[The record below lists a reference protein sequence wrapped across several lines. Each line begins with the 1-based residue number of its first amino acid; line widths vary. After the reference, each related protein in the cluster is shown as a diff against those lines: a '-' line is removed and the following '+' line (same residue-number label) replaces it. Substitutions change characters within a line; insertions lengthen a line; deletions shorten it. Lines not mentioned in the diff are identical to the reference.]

1 MPDQGWE
8 KKVIGGVHIVVP
20 KECKTD
26 TQNKPGTGVV
36 KKMTKLSFK
45 TAAID
50 LELVFLEFPPGFSGN
65 IDGAAANMGAQIKA
79 ALGEDAFTQWNAA
92 TISGRPAR
100 CLATKPSPTNET
112 KLATIIDD
120 TRATNQLIIIDI
132 SYDSTSTSGRADS
145 ERIMKSVE
153 IK

>member
-1 MPDQGWE
+1 MKLFLTSLLLLWCVTIRAESPMPAQGWE
-8 KKVIGGVHIVVP
+8 EKVIGGVHIVVP
-20 KECKTD
+20 KECKTE

-65 IDGAAANMGAQIKA
+65 VDGAAANMGAQIKA

-100 CLATKPSPTNET
+100 CLATKPSPT
-112 KLATIIDD
+112 LIHPLIRRPTIFSL
-120 TRATNQLIIIDI
+120 TRPF
-132 SYDSTSTSGRADS
+132 GC
-145 ERIMKSVE
+145 VC
-153 IK
+153 